1 MNFELFQETIAN
13 NFNHYHQLVQTAIEQ
28 NVDNFDERDQY
39 IQTVIIPLL
48 MQFKNDLSRLNWNQF
63 DTYTLSCFIVDIHV
77 ENNRDAYQ
85 IIANEILSN
94 LTVSDENTEQLNRN
108 NFYFGIPLIYKC
120 MHRRRTND
128 KITRNLIIRHNC
140 NIYSDTPGHEYNI
153 CYYIIHK
160 WIEEQIKSNNDK
172 KLYDIDIGRVCNILK
187 VLHEKGYDLN
197 EELNRPFNGS
207 NCMTLIQSYPN
218 IDKTR
223 LVGFLQELWCKVRI

>member
-1 MNFELFQETIAN
+1 MNFELFQETITH
-13 NFNHYHQLVQTAIEQ
+13 NFNHYHDLVQTAIEQ
-28 NVDNFDERDQY
+28 NVDNFGERIEY
-39 IQTVIIPLL
+39 IKTSINPLL

-63 DTYTLSCFIVDIHV
+63 DTYTLSCFIVDFDNKI
-77 ENNRDAYQ
+77 NRDEYQ
-85 IIANEILSN
+85 TIANAILSN

-108 NFYFGIPLIYKC
+108 NFFFGIPLIFKC

-160 WIEEQIKSNNDK
+160 WINQQIERNNDK
-172 KLYDIDIGRVCNILK
+172 NLYNIDIGRVCNILK

-207 NCMTLIQSYPN
+207 NCMTLLRSYPN
-218 IDKTR
+218 IENTR
-223 LVGFLQELWCKVRI
+223 LGRILIDYGVTI

>member
-1 MNFELFQETIAN
+1 MNFELFQETITH
-13 NFNHYHQLVQTAIEQ
+13 NFNHYHDLVQTASEQ
-28 NVDNFDERDQY
+28 NVDNFGERIEY
-39 IQTVIIPLL
+39 IKTSINPLL

-63 DTYTLSCFIVDIHV
+63 DTYTLSCFIVDFDNKI
-77 ENNRDAYQ
+77 NRDEYQ
-85 IIANEILSN
+85 TIANAILSN

-108 NFYFGIPLIYKC
+108 NFFFGIPLIFKC

-160 WIEEQIKSNNDK
+160 WIDEQIKSNNDND
-172 KLYDIDIGRVCNILK
+172 LYDIDIGRACNVLK

-197 EELNRPFNGS
+197 VELNRPFNGS
-207 NCMTLIQSYPN
+207 NCMTLLRSYPN
-218 IDKTR
+218 IENTR
-223 LVGFLQELWCKVRI
+223 LGRILIDYGVTI